1 MKTTKLIFST
11 IFLFVIVLT
20 GCKKEIV
27 EGSNDI
33 EFCGFVSA
41 EEYNKSST
49 AIDKYLTGLDNN
61 LSETK
66 KLGLFRDWLKAKSC
80 VTNAEILCVSCIDT
94 NPPQSE
100 IRVTFLVNGKSIEK
114 TLDIIMDK
122 PLRFGNFHD

>member
-11 IFLFVIVLT
+11 IFLISIVLT
-20 GCKKEIV
+20 ACKKETV

-41 EEYNKSST
+41 EEYNKTST
-49 AIDKYLTGLDNN
+49 AIDKYLTGLNN
-61 LSETK
+61 NFSETK
-66 KLGLFRDWLKAKSC
+66 KLELFIDWIKAKSC
-80 VTNAEILCVSCIDT
+80 VTNAKILCVSCIDT

-114 TLDIIMDK
+114 TLDLIMDK